1 MSKYNNAN
9 TDHYKTAG
17 RDPQGRTNTQ
27 HLTKGEF
34 GKTQAATAAKPKGKK
49 RKAA

>member
-27 HLTKGEF
+27 HLAKEEY
-34 GKTQAATAAKPKGKK
+34 GKVHAAAVVKPKRKK
-49 RKAA
+49 TKAA

>member
-17 RDPQGRTNTQ
+17 RDPQGRTNKQ
-27 HLTKGEF
+27 HLAKSDF
-34 GKTQAATAAKPKGKK
+34 GKVTAATAAKPKGKNHK
-49 RKAA
+49 TA